1 MASRSSSVSGSLALL
16 PLCWLSVVAGWPAR
30 GLFLVVIWATSW
42 LAWALLDAV
51 GMGPDFDSR
60 LAKSVGAFCDC
71 RFIPYVGRVVQQ
83 LPVEGKDS
91 EMR

>member
-1 MASRSSSVSGSLALL
+1 MAGT
-16 PLCWLSVVAGWPAR
+16 WVVFG
-30 GLFLVVIWATSW
+30 GHLGDLW
-42 LAWALLDAV
+42 LARVLLDAV